1 MPSYVTEANVA
12 GYLQRDLSAQ
22 DTATVTLLLNV
33 AEAMVLAEGGT
44 GLAAHISASGG
55 LLPRQLQGVILAAVA
70 RAFTNPENMRS
81 EQLGDYGYTSMN
93 DRAGVYLTEDEKR
106 LCRRWRPA
114 VSSVRVRAYD
124 VLR

>member
-12 GYLQRDLSAQ
+12 AYLQRDLSAQ
-22 DTATVTLLLNV
+22 DTATATLLLNI
-33 AEAMVLAEGGT
+33 AEATVLAEGGP
-44 GLAAHISASGG
+44 GLVAQITAAGF
-55 LLPRQLQGVILAAVA
+55 PRQLAGVVLAAVA

-114 VSSVRVRAYD
+114 VSSVRLRAYD

>member
-12 GYLQRDLSAQ
+12 SYLQRDLSAQ
-22 DTATVTLLLNV
+22 DTATVTLLLNI
-33 AEAMVLAEGGT
+33 AEATVLAEGGP

-55 LLPRQLQGVILAAVA
+55 RLPQQLAGVVLAAVA

-106 LCRRWRPA
+106 ECRRWRPA
-114 VSSVRVRAYD
+114 VSSVRLRAYD
-124 VLR
+124 VTR